1 MTTPKDVYGM
11 ESISKFL
18 ARLGF
23 PLHNT
28 RWSWGARSGRGV
40 MLTTWEDDLDEAGRF
55 VRVAGWLSQGRSPAG
70 LSQRM
75 DHLRTL
81 WSGGLAGYAVV
92 AKAKDTTAQPRSIQ
106 SYDHQNVR
114 AILSLVAQPDG
125 SIWAELGEDVP
136 VKRLMKHA
144 QHHRL
149 IPGDGVFP
157 ILRGPSKA
165 FKPSSAAYVAKLPA
179 MRQWL
184 IDVARRRGKVT
195 YSEARAPF
203 GLRTL
208 EHRHAMDRIGHEC
221 VDAGEPILTSL
232 IVDET
237 TDRCSEGFAK
247 EFRRDDAEERED
259 CYAFWAAP
267 RAKNE
272 PQRSGNAVAPTPP
285 AEAEELLQAR
295 AAQFAKIAVRPEQAA
310 FRRRVFLEHKGACVV
325 TGCTIP
331 EALDAAH
338 RDGRDWRRGHNSGA
352 DGLLLRKDIHALYDA
367 KLIQIDDRNSVTIH
381 PNVVA
386 HYRHYLHDS

>member
-1 MTTPKDVYGM
+1 M

-18 ARLGF
+18 VGLGF

-28 RWSWGARSGRGV
+28 RWSWGARSDLGV
-40 MLTTWEDDLDEAGRF
+40 LLTTWEDDLDVAGRF
-55 VRVAGWLSQGRSPAG
+55 VRVLGWRSQGRSPSG
-70 LSQRM
+70 VNERL

-92 AKAKDTTAQPRSIQ
+92 AKAKDITAQPRAIQ
-106 SYDHQNVR
+106 SYDNENVR
-114 AILSLVAQPDG
+114 AILSLVARPDG

-136 VKRLMKHA
+136 VKRLKKHA
-144 QHHRL
+144 VHHRL

-157 ILRGPSKA
+157 IPRGPSKT
-165 FKPSSAAYVAKLPA
+165 FKPSSAAYVVKLPA

-184 IDVARRRGKVT
+184 IDVARRRGTVT

-237 TDRCSEGFAK
+237 TGRCSEGFAK

-259 CYAFWAAP
+259 CYAFWP
-267 RAKNE
+267 RAATSGE
-272 PQRSGNAVAPTPP
+272 PQRSGKVAPTTPGS
-285 AEAEELLQAR
+285 AVVDESLQAR
-295 AAQFAKIAVRPEQAA
+295 AARFAKTAVRPEQAA
-310 FRRRVFLEHKGACVV
+310 FRRRVFMEHKGACVV

-338 RDGRDWRRGHNSGA
+338 RDGRDWRLGHNSGA

-367 KLIQIDDRNSVTIH
+367 KLVNVDGNGSVTFH
-381 PNVVA
+381 PDVET
-386 HYRHYLHDS
+386 HYRHYVPKS